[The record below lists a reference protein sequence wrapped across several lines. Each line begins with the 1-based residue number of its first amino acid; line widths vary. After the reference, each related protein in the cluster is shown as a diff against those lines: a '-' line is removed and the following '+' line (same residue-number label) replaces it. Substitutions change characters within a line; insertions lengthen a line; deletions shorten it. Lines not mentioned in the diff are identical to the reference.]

1 MPRKPKVGTCEYLDS
16 LSDAELDELSKSL
29 CKDCGT
35 NTTPAK
41 GDQEDYMVRAEI
53 WRTAGMPEADGGFY
67 LCIGCLEKRLGR
79 RAGCGGFY
87 ALPLNAFRPRQSA
100 RLRDRLNRAARVK
113 LAEAYNLRLQ
123 AHGGSIRW
131 G

>member
-1 MPRKPKVGTCEYLDS
+1 MARKPKVGTCEYLDS
-16 LSDAELDELSKSL
+16 LSDAELDELCKSL

-53 WRTAGMPEADGGFY
+53 WRAAGMPEADGGFY

-79 RAGCGGFY
+79 ELVAGDFTPHPVNT
-87 ALPLNAFRPRQSA
+87 LRPRQSA
-100 RLRDRLNRAARVK
+100 RLRDRLNRTAA
-113 LAEAYNLRLQ
+113 
-123 AHGGSIRW
+123 W